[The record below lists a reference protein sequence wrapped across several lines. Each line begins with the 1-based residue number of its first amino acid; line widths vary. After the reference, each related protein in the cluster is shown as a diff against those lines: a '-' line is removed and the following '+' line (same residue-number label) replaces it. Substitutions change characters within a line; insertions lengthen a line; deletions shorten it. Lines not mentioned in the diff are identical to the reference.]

1 MINIKRG
8 EIYLVN
14 LGNQKGSI
22 QSGKRP
28 VIVISNNMNNKYS
41 PIVNVLPITSKT
53 KNNIPVHVRIGVES
67 GLIEESTVL
76 AEQNIPINK
85 NQIIK
90 YVGRCNKYKM
100 YEIEKA
106 VLIQNGIDLD
116 THLEVLA
123 V

>member
-53 KNNIPVHVRIGVES
+53 KNNIPVHVRIGTES
-67 GLIEESTVL
+67 GLIKESTILV
-76 AEQNIPINK
+76 EQNIPINK
-85 NQIIK
+85 DQFLK
-90 YVGRCNKYKM
+90 YVGKCNKYKM

-106 VLIQNGIDLD
+106 LLIQNGIDLD
-116 THLEVLA
+116 VLA
-123 V
+123 M